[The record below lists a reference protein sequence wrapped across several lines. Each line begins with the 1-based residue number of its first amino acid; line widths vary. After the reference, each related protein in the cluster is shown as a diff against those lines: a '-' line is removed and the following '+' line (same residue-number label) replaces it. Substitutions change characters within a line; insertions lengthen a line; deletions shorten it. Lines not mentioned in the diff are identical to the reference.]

1 MDERI
6 DGENQEAEATYSPDW
21 LIDSGC
27 VEGDEYGGDYAP
39 TADADSHTDDFG
51 IDPYIGEQYED

>member
-1 MDERI
+1 MDDYQ
-6 DGENQEAEATYSPDW
+6 DGTNEEVETTYAPDW

-27 VEGDEYGGDYAP
+27 VEGDEYGSGYAP
-39 TADADSHTDDFG
+39 TADADSHTDDLG